1 MFYGYCRVSTKKQN
15 ILRQVENILKVYP
28 SAKIFKETYTGTVTD
43 RKEWK
48 KLKKV
53 VRPGDTIIFDSVSRM
68 SRNSDNGIRD
78 YFEFYSNGI
87 TLVFLKEPYINT
99 DLYEEQLK
107 TNENIKSDDVDLNET
122 IMKGVR
128 EYLERLAKRQ
138 IKIAFDQAEK
148 EVLDL
153 RERTKEGLRVTR
165 AKGTI
170 LGRKAGSTYTTK
182 KEKEMRE
189 KIKKLAKDFNGNLK
203 DVEVFNLLGITKN
216 TYYKYK
222 KNIIL
227 EEAQNER

>member
-1 MFYGYCRVSTKKQN
+1 MIYGYCRVSTKKQS

-28 SAKIFKETYTGTVTD
+28 TAKIFQEAYTGTVTD
-43 RKEWK
+43 RKEWN
-48 KLKKV
+48 KLKRV
-53 VRPGDTIIFDSVSRM
+53 VKSGDTIIFDSVSRM
-68 SRNSDNGIRD
+68 SRNSDNGIKD
-78 YFEFYSNGI
+78 YFNFYNNGI

-107 TNENIKSDDVDLNET
+107 TNENIKSDDIDLNET

-165 AKGTI
+165 AKGTV
-170 LGRKAGSTYTTK
+170 LGRKQGDTYTTK

-189 KIKKLAKDFNGNLK
+189 KIKKLAKDFGGNLK
-203 DVEVFNLLGITKN
+203 DIEVFTLLGITKN

-227 EEAQNER
+227 EEAQNEK